1 MKNEKLT
8 EKRSLSR
15 ISRKTHDLNR
25 LFRKAEAISKLDKD
39 LDAVLPQKLKGQF
52 KISGYKNGTL
62 KLVVHSAIMATRLK
76 FNQSELIEK
85 LRFNPILEELNAI
98 SIKIR
103 PARYKKE
110 IKRKLKPISNE
121 NAQLLTEEAGQTK
134 DEELKNALLR
144 LAARTNHNPEE

>member
-15 ISRKTHDLNR
+15 ISHKTKDLNR
-25 LFRKAEAISKLDKD
+25 LFRKAEAIAKLDKE
-39 LDAVLPQKLKGQF
+39 LDEALPEKLKGQF
-52 KISGYKNGTL
+52 KIAGYKDGTL

-76 FNQSELIEK
+76 FGQSELISK
-85 LRFNPILEELNAI
+85 LRLNAILKELNAI

-103 PARYKKE
+103 PARYTKKLT
-110 IKRKLKPISNE
+110 RTLQPISNE

-134 DEELKNALLR
+134 DEELRNALLR
-144 LAARTNHNPEE
+144 LAARTNHKPEE